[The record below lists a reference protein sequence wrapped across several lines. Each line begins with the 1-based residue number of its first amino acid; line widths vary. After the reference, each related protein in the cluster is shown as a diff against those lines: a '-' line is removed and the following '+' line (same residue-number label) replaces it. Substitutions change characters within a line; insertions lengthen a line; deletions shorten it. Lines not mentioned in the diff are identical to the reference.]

1 MKTFSL
7 ATCPDR
13 NLRLIDIRTIR
24 FPVLQAS
31 CPKRLQFA
39 KSKHSQF
46 HVKPGYQPG
55 TKAPSVM
62 SNSARIF
69 LFIGVDFVGMLG
81 IFTVSSIAVSVT

>member
-1 MKTFSL
+1 MKIFSL

-31 CPKRLQFA
+31 WPKILQFA
-39 KSKHSQF
+39 KLKHSQF
-46 HVKPGYQPG
+46 RVKLGYQPG

-62 SNSARIF
+62 SNSAS
-69 LFIGVDFVGMLG
+69 IGVDFAGMLG